1 VTYQAEFVPDFWVPS
16 VIGRRYAVR
25 ALKNST
31 LQLFDNV
38 EKRARER

>member
-1 VTYQAEFVPDFWVPS
+1 VPDFWVPS

-31 LQLFDNV
+31 LALFENV
-38 EKRARER
+38 EREARER